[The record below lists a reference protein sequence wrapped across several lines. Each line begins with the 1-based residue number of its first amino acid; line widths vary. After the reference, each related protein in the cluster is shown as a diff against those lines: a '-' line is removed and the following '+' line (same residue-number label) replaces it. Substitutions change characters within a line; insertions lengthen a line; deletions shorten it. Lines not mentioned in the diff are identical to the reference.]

1 MSSPHQLD
9 VAEDATLHK
18 AKQMFLKH
26 LAEVDTSEGLTNE
39 LVLKFRF
46 DADVESA
53 LNTFVIEH
61 GCSMESRVLS
71 REEQNK
77 IDKRQKACSQ
87 YTWFQ
92 VTPEAQAE
100 YLKNHKVSSPPK
112 KVSPKKTPAT
122 TPRKAPAT
130 TPKKTATPAKTPR
143 TGTKQQKKVVQ
154 ETDGDNA
161 GDDDSESDVVKIPVA
176 TFDDLIGRLGSALL
190 LLPTTDP
197 ARGEECREALV
208 EVAHDLCQLRP
219 LKRASDEGG
228 SSHTPAKR
236 RRV

>member
-1 MSSPHQLD
+1 M
-9 VAEDATLHK
+9 
-18 AKQMFLKH
+18 
-26 LAEVDTSEGLTNE
+26 
-39 LVLKFRF
+39 
-46 DADVESA
+46 
-53 LNTFVIEH
+53 
-61 GCSMESRVLS
+61 
-71 REEQNK
+71 
-77 IDKRQKACSQ
+77 
-87 YTWFQ
+87 
-92 VTPEAQAE
+92 TPEAQAE

-122 TPRKAPAT
+122 TPKKAAAT

-154 ETDGDNA
+154 ESMSVSSIPSHLFSSVAADGDNA

-197 ARGEECREALV
+197 ARGEECRETLV
-208 EVAHDLCQLRP
+208 EVAHDLRQLRP

>member
-26 LAEVDTSEGLTNE
+26 LAEVDTSQGLTNE

-53 LNTFVIEH
+53 LNAFVIEH
-61 GCSMESRVLS
+61 GCTMESRVLS

-92 VTPEAQAE
+92 VTPEAQAA
-100 YLKNHKVSSPPK
+100 YLKNHKVSSPPRKSHRK
-112 KVSPKKTPAT
+112 KRQLLQPKKA
-122 TPRKAPAT
+122 AA

-197 ARGEECREALV
+197 ARGEECRETLV
-208 EVAHDLCQLRP
+208 EWRMTC
-219 LKRASDEGG
+219 ASCGL
-228 SSHTPAKR
+228 
-236 RRV
+236 